1 MLIGVLSAN
10 LKSETD
16 LRSNSLF
23 SNFLMCLMVKK
34 KASVL
39 KEAFDYFEKILAF

>member
-1 MLIGVLSAN
+1 
-10 LKSETD
+10 
-16 LRSNSLF
+16 
-23 SNFLMCLMVKK
+23 MCLMVKK